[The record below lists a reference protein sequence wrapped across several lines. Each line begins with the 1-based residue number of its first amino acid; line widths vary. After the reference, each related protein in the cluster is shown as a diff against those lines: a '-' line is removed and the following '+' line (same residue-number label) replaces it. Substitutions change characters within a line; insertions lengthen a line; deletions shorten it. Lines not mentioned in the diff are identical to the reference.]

1 MKTRNFYVHPD
12 SIVEFAEMLQE
23 GELDGSITGVNENDE
38 IEIAVSYESENSETV
53 LSLIEFVENIESVL
67 EEDEL

>member
-12 SIVEFAEMLQE
+12 SMVEFAETLQE

-38 IEIAVSYESENSETV
+38 IEIAVSYEPEDSETV
-53 LSLIEFVENIESVL
+53 LSLIEFVENIESEL
-67 EEDEL
+67 EDEEL

>member
-12 SIVEFAEMLQE
+12 SMVGFAETLQE

-38 IEIAVSYESENSETV
+38 IEIVVSYEPEDSETV
-53 LSLIEFVENIESVL
+53 LSLIEFVENIESEL
-67 EEDEL
+67 EDNEL